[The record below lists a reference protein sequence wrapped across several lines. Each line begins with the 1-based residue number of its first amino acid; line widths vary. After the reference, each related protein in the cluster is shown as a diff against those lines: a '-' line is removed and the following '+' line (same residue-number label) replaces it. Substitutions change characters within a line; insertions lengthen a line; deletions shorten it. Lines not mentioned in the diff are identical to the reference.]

1 MTTMGK
7 ALSMYVTTPVTTL
20 ATTAVKASIEYE
32 SAFTDVRKVTD
43 ATEEEFSELSDS
55 IKDMSTHLA
64 ASTTDIASVV
74 TSASRLGIAT
84 EDLMDFTEVMI
95 NLGNSTDMTA
105 DDAATSIARFANI
118 MGMSSDEYE
127 NLGSTLVALGNNYAT
142 TESEIMEMSLRLAG
156 AGKQVGLSES
166 EILGF
171 SAALSAVGI
180 EAQMGGS
187 SMSKALIKMEVAS
200 ATGGQALE
208 DFGTVCGMT
217 GDQFKV
223 LWDSDPAA
231 AFQAFITGLAQMDD
245 EGISAIAVLEEI
257 GISEIR
263 LRDTLLRATNATELF
278 ADTQETAAE
287 AWEEN
292 TELSTV
298 AEQRY
303 ATTASQLTNLKN
315 SALLFAQTIG
325 DDLNPIIRQLIEG
338 AGEIIDKIMEL
349 DSSQRLQII
358 KWAAIAAA
366 VGPVLLILGKVTK
379 TIGNVSKGIGAFAT
393 AVGQA
398 GGGFS
403 GFISTLSKS
412 PAVWVAVAA
421 AAVVATAAI
430 IDYASGAKQARE
442 ALEGMK
448 QTAEDWKNTAAS
460 TFYGSSKGLSFFGMS
475 TDDFKT
481 SGDDGISSAED
492 WLSGLLVVW
501 TDGKK
506 ETDAIV
512 NEWTDSWKALTQ
524 TTREG
529 LTDLK
534 AQSDANG
541 YTSLSAQ
548 MQADLDS
555 LDSMDTEISKLLKR
569 RQSKLFTADD
579 ETRLQELVNQRNSIM
594 VKYHL
599 VADEDETDGF
609 DTIRQK
615 LQAEVARAQ
624 ARGASDADVSV
635 YENAVVAAA
644 QGMSAVNQELNDQYD
659 SEYALIQLI
668 TNETEREAALANL
681 NAQYNADRKA
691 AAVEYAELLRD
702 TMMPVWN
709 QDDIQEA
716 GGQIDT
722 LLLKLREYSMAGE
735 NEKPALLADL
745 QELTASMDEG
755 SLTEYLSLLTQ
766 LQSLMD
772 SGMTEAEIQALFPE
786 IDFSA
791 GLDQFAGI
799 ADYLDLIKE
808 DLPGLYSMFGE
819 AIPEEVLTIA
829 TDLDM
834 TGAQARW
841 TEFASNPGAI
851 TTDAII
857 SSMTTAENAAVVQV
871 SVDAFIAKFF
881 TTDETDRTALTAEGL
896 VAFVAAYA
904 EQTTGADVSGLTP

>member
-217 GDQFKV
+217 GDQFKA

-366 VGPVLLILGKVTK
+366 VGPVLLVLGKVTK

-644 QGMSAVNQELNDQYD
+644 QGIRNAAERIRNADGGCANAHGRLHNVRHRRAVRSAFAINDQ
-659 SEYALIQLI
+659 LPQGI
-668 TNETEREAALANL
+668 
-681 NAQYNADRKA
+681 
-691 AAVEYAELLRD
+691 
-702 TMMPVWN
+702 
-709 QDDIQEA
+709 
-716 GGQIDT
+716 G
-722 LLLKLREYSMAGE
+722 
-735 NEKPALLADL
+735 
-745 QELTASMDEG
+745 
-755 SLTEYLSLLTQ
+755 
-766 LQSLMD
+766 
-772 SGMTEAEIQALFPE
+772 
-786 IDFSA
+786 A
-791 GLDQFAGI
+791 GLRQFAGGIDIGCMQTDNI
-799 ADYLDLIKE
+799 AAGLPFLQSAPKVGQSGFIKE
-808 DLPGLYSMFGE
+808 LHAQPSRQALRIVSMSLLVMLSMLRISPSASHSE
-819 AIPEEVLTIA
+819 PV
-829 TDLDM
+829 
-834 TGAQARW
+834 QA
-841 TEFASNPGAI
+841 
-851 TTDAII
+851 
-857 SSMTTAENAAVVQV
+857 
-871 SVDAFIAKFF
+871 
-881 TTDETDRTALTAEGL
+881 
-896 VAFVAAYA
+896 
-904 EQTTGADVSGLTP
+904 